1 MDDLTQSSHSALE
14 RPERTSDRAT
24 HIRRSAS
31 TAWHNPVITVPAMVA
46 FLMIAAAALV
56 SKVVLTRLVETQQ
69 RHFEAL
75 TGAYLDGLS
84 TALQPYVLRRDPWEA
99 FDVLDRARSR
109 YMGLE
114 TRSVLVVIGN
124 ESVLAASDPRVNPVF
139 ETAPAE
145 SRKHAEPSDLG
156 NNEGTV
162 WIHRDLVD
170 GGIAIGRIA
179 AKIDVR
185 RQQAERWQTMVT
197 LVVFN
202 LGLTG
207 TFAALG
213 WLLVRRLMKPL
224 TRLSDHLARSADGRL
239 QPMTENELPPPATE
253 VGRAYRRYNAVAAA
267 VAEREALLQRLAEQ
281 ERRALIGR
289 YASAMAHEVNN
300 PLGGMFNALKMIQR
314 YGENRELREGAAT
327 LLQRGL
333 TGIHNVVRASLMT
346 WRGDANGEP
355 VTRTDIDDIHYL
367 IQSEASRRDLSLDW
381 SVDAELCSPVP
392 GHAVRQIALNLL
404 LNACAASPP
413 GGVVRFEVGQSAAG
427 LRLSFEDQGPG
438 IPLEARRTLL
448 DDTEASVLVTGL
460 GLWATST
467 LVRNMG
473 GAITISKPPG
483 TRIEV
488 TLPSLPA
495 TRVEKAVA

>member
-1 MDDLTQSSHSALE
+1 M
-14 RPERTSDRAT
+14 
-24 HIRRSAS
+24 RRDAS
-31 TAWHNPVITVPAMVA
+31 VIWHNPGLTVPAMVA
-46 FLMIAAAALV
+46 LLMIATAALV
-56 SKVVLTRLVETQQ
+56 SKVVLTRLAETQQ

-84 TALQPYVLRRDPWEA
+84 TALQPYVLRRDPWES
-99 FDVLDRARSR
+99 FDVLDRARAR
-109 YMGLE
+109 YRGLE
-114 TRSVLVVIGN
+114 TKSVLVVLGDGT
-124 ESVLAASDPRVNPVF
+124 VLAASDPRANPLF
-139 ETAPAE
+139 QAAPAE
-145 SRKHAEPSDLG
+145 AHKGATPPDLASTD
-156 NNEGTV
+156 GTV

-170 GGIAIGRIA
+170 DGVSIGRIS

-185 RQQAERWQTMVT
+185 KQQAERWQTMVT
-197 LVVFN
+197 LLLFN
-202 LGLTG
+202 LALMG
-207 TFAALG
+207 TLATLG
-213 WLLVRRLMKPL
+213 WLLVRRLMRPL

-239 QPMTENELPPPATE
+239 QPVTENELPPPGTD

-314 YGENRELREGAAT
+314 HGDNRELREGATT

-355 VTRTDIDDIHYL
+355 VTSTDMEDIHYL
-367 IQSEASRRDLSLDW
+367 IQSEASRRDLVLDW
-381 SVDAELCSPVP
+381 SVDPQLYSTVP

-404 LNACAASPP
+404 LNACAASTA
-413 GGVVRFEVGQSAAG
+413 GARVRFEATHDGTG
-427 LRLSFEDQGPG
+427 LRFGVEDQGPG
-438 IPLEARRTLL
+438 MPLDARRTLL
-448 DDTEASVLVTGL
+448 NDAEASVMVTGL

-467 LVRNMG
+467 LVRNLG
-473 GAITISKPPG
+473 GSITISGPPG

-488 TLPSLPA
+488 ALPGVPA
-495 TRVEKAVA
+495 NTAESIVV